1 MECLLE
7 LLRLAFLLLLQIGNQ
22 LGQGGDHLSSLVM
35 VRLVLLAWLVQ
46 GVLSQNDVELTKQ
59 VNAVS
64 HELEAVVDSV
74 QFALL
79 DNEFLDVGNWTS
91 KFSN

>member
-1 MECLLE
+1 M
-7 LLRLAFLLLLQIGNQ
+7 
-22 LGQGGDHLSSLVM
+22 SSLVM